1 MSDSES
7 DSGLPLWEVLD
18 ILGQRTANGKT
29 EVLVMWKASWIPK
42 TDLAPGHVLQNW
54 CDTLKTRQDVLLDS
68 HLCLKLDATKRMET
82 KRERSE

>member
-7 DSGLPLWEVLD
+7 DSVNPLWEVLD

-29 EVLVMWKASWIPK
+29 EVLVVWKASWIAK
-42 TDLAPGHVLQNW
+42 TDLAPGPVLTNW

-68 HLCLKLDATKRMET
+68 NLCLKLDATKRMES
-82 KRERSE
+82 KRERTE